1 MRAMLHAAA
10 VATTMSS
17 MARTIAETMLLK
29 RTVPPATLNPSRGH
43 HQLLACVMTKL
54 DRFA

>member
-29 RTVPPATLNPSRGH
+29 RTVPATLNPSRGH